1 MNAGTPGVG
10 VVSELRVVTF
20 KAEASLIEA
29 MNRAS
34 RMLGLSRSELIREA
48 VLDYLYRLGFE
59 VRKDDSHVPRGEGQ
73 VITIVLEG

>member
-1 MNAGTPGVG
+1 

-29 MNRAS
+29 MNKAS

-48 VLDYLYRLGFE
+48 VLDYLYRLGVE
-59 VRKDDSHVPRGEGQ
+59 VRRRESQDQHRRGEGSYHSR
-73 VITIVLEG
+73 LERL